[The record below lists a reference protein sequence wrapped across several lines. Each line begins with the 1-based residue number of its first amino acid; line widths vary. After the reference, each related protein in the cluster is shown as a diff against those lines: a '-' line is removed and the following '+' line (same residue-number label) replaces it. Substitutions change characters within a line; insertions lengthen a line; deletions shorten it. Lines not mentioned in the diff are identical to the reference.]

1 MTINS
6 SLNLVFPIRSE
17 NNTPL
22 IWAYHTPISTE
33 VFQANYRII
42 AATKAAIFGKGIAYA
57 ADAGPRIASLT
68 LRDAGRADAAEW
80 GIEDT
85 APALLANISRL
96 THVLAPGKDGFD
108 MVPIDAA
115 ISRKV
120 IDAEEW
126 AESES
131 MLVFFTCAYSMALRS
146 NREAV
151 AKASALVLGGSTTS
165 LEPLGWAAS
174 LPKLTEGDALKAA
187 QSSRQL

>member
-1 MTINS
+1 MIINS
-6 SLNLVFPIRSE
+6 SLNLVFPIRSQ

-80 GIEDT
+80 GIEDS
-85 APALLANISRL
+85 APALLAEIKRL

-108 MVPIDAA
+108 VLPIDPA
-115 ISRKV
+115 IARKV
-120 IDAEEW
+120 IDEEE
-126 AESES
+126 ADEAISAV
-131 MLVFFTCAYSMALRS
+131 VFFTSAFSMATRS

-151 AKASALVLGGSTTS
+151 GRASALVLAGSTT
-165 LEPLGWAAS
+165 PLDPSAWANS
-174 LPKLTEGDALKAA
+174 STKLTEVADTRAA
-187 QSSRQL
+187 QS